1 MRTLVLIVAAA
12 ALSARSLSASVAS
25 PAGWRSARIT
35 KARHQF
41 NCGECRQRYQIEG
54 EIGPIHSKR
63 FMHVST
69 LPKQCALSLE
79 RISNRWM
86 DMQEII

>member
-25 PAGWRSARIT
+25 PTGWRSARIT

-41 NCGECRQRYQIEG
+41 SCGDAVSAIR
-54 EIGPIHSKR
+54 SKMKSDQYTQSVLCMFLR
-63 FMHVST
+63 RRNNVHH
-69 LPKQCALSLE
+69 L
-79 RISNRWM
+79 
-86 DMQEII
+86 

>member
-35 KARHQF
+35 KARHQL
-41 NCGECRQRYQIEG
+41 NCEDVASAIRLKMKSDQYTQNVLCMFLRRQNN
-54 EIGPIHSKR
+54 
-63 FMHVST
+63 MHH
-69 LPKQCALSLE
+69 LWK
-79 RISNRWM
+79 
-86 DMQEII
+86 